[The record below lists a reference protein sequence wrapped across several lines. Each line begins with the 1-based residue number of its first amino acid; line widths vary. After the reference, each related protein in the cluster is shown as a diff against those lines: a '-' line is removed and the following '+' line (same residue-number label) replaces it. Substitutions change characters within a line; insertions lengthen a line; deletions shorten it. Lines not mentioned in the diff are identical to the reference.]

1 MTVNRGILFRL
12 AVVLAGAN
20 LIGIGFAVATDGMA
34 HATVH
39 IVLAA
44 GFGFWAM
51 RLRRLAGGGGDL
63 ARMKDEMEQQ
73 AIALEDAQF
82 TLSNQTRELAEL
94 QERVDFAERML
105 IKARERLPLEKKE
118 KPE

>member
-63 ARMKDEMEQQ
+63 ARVPHAQPRLLRLHLDLAGLDRGCRPIVRRPAPVVALGVGPL
-73 AIALEDAQF
+73 AIATA
-82 TLSNQTRELAEL
+82 
-94 QERVDFAERML
+94 
-105 IKARERLPLEKKE
+105 
-118 KPE
+118 

>member
-1 MTVNRGILFRL
+1 MSVNRGIVFRI

-44 GFGFWAM
+44 GFGFWAL
-51 RLRRLAGGGGDL
+51 RLRRIAGGGGEM
-63 ARMKDEMEQQ
+63 ARMQEAMEQQ
-73 AIALEDAQF
+73 ANALEDAQF
-82 TLSNQTRELAEL
+82 TLSNQSRELAEL

-105 IKARERLPLEKKE
+105 IKARKRLPIEHKE